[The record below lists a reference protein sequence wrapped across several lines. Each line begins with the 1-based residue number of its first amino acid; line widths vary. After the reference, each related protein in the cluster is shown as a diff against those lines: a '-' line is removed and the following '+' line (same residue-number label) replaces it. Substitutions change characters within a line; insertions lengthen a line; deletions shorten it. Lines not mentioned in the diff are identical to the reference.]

1 MNRKKASSSLVTAF
15 GLLVFLVPSLA
26 LAFPVGGPL
35 VGFGQAVLDFL
46 TGTLGPIV
54 FGIGLAVAAFSLVF
68 GSRDGLV
75 KAVYAI
81 AGGALLFS
89 VGAVVR
95 FIASIA
101 GS

>member
-1 MNRKKASSSLVTAF
+1 MNGKKTSSSLVLVL
-15 GLLVFLVPSLA
+15 GLAACLVPSVA

-35 VGFGQAVLDFL
+35 VGFGSAMLDFL

-68 GSRDGLV
+68 GSRDGLI

-89 VGAVVR
+89 VGAVVS

-101 GS
+101 H